1 LGGVDISGVIG
12 GSFVSDRPQYW
23 RVMAMD
29 YDPKCGII
37 ASTLEALVFLALVFT
52 LLVQSPLLH
61 DLGGIPM
68 ATIQLERRTK

>member
-1 LGGVDISGVIG
+1 
-12 GSFVSDRPQYW
+12 
-23 RVMAMD
+23 MD

-37 ASTLEALVFLALVFT
+37 AGMLEALVFLALVFT

-68 ATIQLERRTK
+68 VTIRLERRTK

>member
-1 LGGVDISGVIG
+1 LGGADISGVIR

-52 LLVQSPLLH
+52 LLVQSLSLLV
-61 DLGGIPM
+61 LGGIPM
-68 ATIQLERRTK
+68 GSIQLERRTK